1 MNISQNIFRC
11 NFAKSI
17 QGASH
22 IRKEEREENLAIG
35 RKFPCQ
41 DKSFSEYFA
50 ADSSHKTG
58 YWLTVVCDGHGGA
71 PYFRSERGAELAI
84 ECIKKIMPYYIDFI
98 AGNLNKEN
106 IRFLI
111 PKLLRTWCDS
121 VDSDLAKNPITATEY
136 KFSSLVMSF
145 LILASFARA
154 NSACV

>member
-22 IRKEEREENLAIG
+22 IRKEEREENLVIG

-58 YWLTVVCDGHGGA
+58 YWLTVICDGHGGA

-84 ECIKKIMPYYIDFI
+84 ECIKNFLCTEEYITINGI
-98 AGNLNKEN
+98 AIADNYSEVLEILNEV
-106 IRFLI
+106 
-111 PKLLRTWCDS
+111 S
-121 VDSDLAKNPITATEY
+121 E
-136 KFSSLVMSF
+136 
-145 LILASFARA
+145 
-154 NSACV
+154 